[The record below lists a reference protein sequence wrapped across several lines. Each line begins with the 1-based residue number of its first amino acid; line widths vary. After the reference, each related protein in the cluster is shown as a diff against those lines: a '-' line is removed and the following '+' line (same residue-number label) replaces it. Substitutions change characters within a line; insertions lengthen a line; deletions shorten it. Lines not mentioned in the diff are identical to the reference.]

1 MSYQVILVGSSGL
14 IGSHLL
20 SELLISEQ
28 ISDIL
33 LVARKASGISD
44 PKVKE
49 LILNFDDLDQ
59 YADHFKADIIFSC
72 LGTTR
77 GQVSD
82 QGEYRKID
90 LEYPVKILQLGM
102 LNGLKQFH
110 IVTSTGADSSSSNSY
125 LKLKGELEDRLK
137 SFGIPSLHIYQPSF
151 LKGERVQNRP
161 AEKLVKILSVFLDI
175 FLLGPLKKYKSIHA
189 RTVAKA
195 MLNQSL
201 KDLKG
206 TYIYPSVQIQKLS

>member
-33 LVARKASGISD
+33 LVARRSSGISN

-49 LILNFDDLDQ
+49 LILNFDNLEIH
-59 YADHFKADIIFSC
+59 AERFKADIIFSC

-82 QGEYRKID
+82 HDEYRKID

-110 IVTSTGADSSSSNSY
+110 IVTSIGADSKSSNSY
-125 LKLKGELEDRLK
+125 LKLKGELEDQLK
-137 SFGIPSLHIYQPSF
+137 KFQIPSLHIYQPSF
-151 LKGERVQNRP
+151 LKGVRVQNRP
-161 AEKLVKILSVFLDI
+161 AEKLVKVVSVFLDL

-189 RTVAKA
+189 KTVAKA
-195 MLNQSL
+195 MLKQSL
-201 KDLKG
+201 KDLRG
-206 TYIYPSVQIQKLS
+206 IFIYPSIEIQKLS

>member
-20 SELLISEQ
+20 SELIRSEH

-33 LVARKASGISD
+33 LLARRPSGISD
-44 PKVKE
+44 PKVRE
-49 LILNFDDLDQ
+49 LILNFDDLDL
-59 YADHFKADIIFSC
+59 YADYLKADIIFSC

-82 QGEYRKID
+82 QTEYRKID

-102 LNGLKQFH
+102 LKGLQQFH
-110 IVTSTGADSSSSNSY
+110 IVTSIGADASSANSY
-125 LKLKGELEDRLK
+125 LRLKGELEDRLK
-137 SFGIPSLHIYQPSF
+137 SLGVPSLHIYQPSF
-151 LKGERVQNRP
+151 LKGTRAQNRP
-161 AEKLVKILSVFLDI
+161 AEKLINLVSVLLDL
-175 FLLGPLKKYKSIHA
+175 FLLGPLKKYKSIKA
-189 RTVAKA
+189 ETVAKA

-206 TYIYPSVQIQKLS
+206 TFTYPSIQIQKLS